1 MHKLTVFYTEPAN
14 PEGFESHYER
24 YHMPLVRA
32 WPQIRAIR
40 MSRFS
45 GDPRG
50 NPPTVYLMA
59 EILFDDE
66 ESLGRALRSEPGV
79 ALVQDLT
86 EMSRKFDVEARLMVG
101 TEQEIA

>member
-1 MHKLTVFYTEPAN
+1 MHKLTVFYTEPTN
-14 PEGFESHYER
+14 TEGFESHYEQH
-24 YHMPLVRA
+24 HMPLVRA

-45 GDPRG
+45 GDPG
-50 NPPTVYLMA
+50 GGPPAVYLMV

-79 ALVQDLT
+79 ALVRDLV
-86 EMSRKFDVEARLMVG
+86 EMSQKFAVEARFMVG
-101 TEQEIA
+101 TEQEIV